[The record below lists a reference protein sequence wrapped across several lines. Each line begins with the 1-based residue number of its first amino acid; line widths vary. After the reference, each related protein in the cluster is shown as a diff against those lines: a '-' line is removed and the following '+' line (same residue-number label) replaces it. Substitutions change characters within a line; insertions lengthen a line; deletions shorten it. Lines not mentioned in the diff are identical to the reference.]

1 MPEICLN
8 ALSCHRISKSFELET
23 ATAAEELLARRQA
36 DAIIQLQIDFS
47 DRLKSGHQAPVQLI
61 INGIDAN
68 RARLIQGYV
77 RTVVGQW
84 STIRRER
91 GEEAGRP
98 PVLLAQRIWFNEDA
112 ESRNFM
118 VPGLITLIM
127 TLTGILLT
135 ALVVAREWERG
146 TMEAMLVTPLRRV
159 DILLGKILPYYLLGM
174 LGMGLSVGVAIIIFQ
189 VPFRGSLAAL
199 VLLSSLF
206 MLASLGL
213 GLLLSAAIRI
223 QFVAAQAS
231 IVVGF
236 LPAFFLSGLIFD
248 LESTPRFI
256 QLISHI
262 VPARY
267 FVTISHT
274 LFMAGDVWPVLLPNG
289 LVLGGMA
296 VLFVGLA
303 YQKYNEAAG
312 EIMQSLRRILALV
325 IKEFVIILKDPKS
338 RVVIIGPPL
347 LQFFVFGYAATYDLE
362 NVRYAVFD
370 ESRSVLSRQL
380 LARVEGSGI
389 FRLTGSLTEA
399 GQITEYIDNEEARL
413 VIHIGPQF
421 HRDLHELGTRHRAG
435 HRRRAQ
441 SERGAGRPRLFRLY
455 RRAVQPGSC
464 AAGNRGRSGSRPS
477 PGRAR
482 LV

>member
-1 MPEICLN
+1 MTAGGLFLMRLRGILYKETLQILRDPSSIALAIIMPMILLFIFGYGVNLDAEHVTVAIVCDDTAADAQDL
-8 ALSCHRISKSFELET
+8 LERFELSPHFEVLRVRS
-23 ATAAEELLARRQA
+23 AAAAEELLARRQA
-36 DAIIQLQIDFS
+36 DAIIQLQINFS

-68 RARLIQGYV
+68 RARLIQSYV
-77 RTVVGQW
+77 RTVVGLW

-91 GEEAGRP
+91 GENASRP
-98 PVLLAQRIWFNEDA
+98 PVLVAQRIWFNEDA

-135 ALVVAREWERG
+135 ALVIAREWERG

-174 LGMGLSVGVAIIIFQ
+174 LGMGMSVGVAIIIFQ

-199 VLLSSLF
+199 MLLSSLF

-231 IVVGF
+231 IVIGY

-248 LESTPRFI
+248 LESTPRFV

-274 LFMAGDVWPVLLPNG
+274 LFMAGDIWPVLLPNG

-296 VLFVGLA
+296 ILFIGLA
-303 YQKYNEAAG
+303 FKN
-312 EIMQSLRRILALV
+312 ITKR
-325 IKEFVIILKDPKS
+325 
-338 RVVIIGPPL
+338 
-347 LQFFVFGYAATYDLE
+347 LE
-362 NVRYAVFD
+362 K
-370 ESRSVLSRQL
+370 
-380 LARVEGSGI
+380 
-389 FRLTGSLTEA
+389 
-399 GQITEYIDNEEARL
+399 
-413 VIHIGPQF
+413 
-421 HRDLHELGTRHRAG
+421 
-435 HRRRAQ
+435 
-441 SERGAGRPRLFRLY
+441 
-455 RRAVQPGSC
+455 
-464 AAGNRGRSGSRPS
+464 
-477 PGRAR
+477 
-482 LV
+482 